1 MIGGGFG
8 MGDPWI
14 WLWGG
19 LLLVGVALLA
29 ILAVRGLAGGIDHRR
44 RTLAGVGDAVLGD
57 RRGPGR
63 SRAREILDERFA
75 QGELTS
81 EEYRE
86 RLRILG
92 EDT

>member
-1 MIGGGFG
+1 
-8 MGDPWI
+8 MGDLWI
-14 WLWGG
+14 WGG

-29 ILAVRGLAGGIDHRR
+29 VLAVRGLAGGIDRGPG
-44 RTLAGVGDAVLGD
+44 TTAGVGDAVLGD
-57 RRGPGR
+57 RRGLGR

-75 QGELTS
+75 KGELTS
-81 EEYRE
+81 EEYRK

>member
-1 MIGGGFG
+1 MMGGGFG
-8 MGDPWI
+8 MGDLWI

-29 ILAVRGLAGGIDHRR
+29 ILAVRGLAGGIDRGPGPP
-44 RTLAGVGDAVLGD
+44 AEVGDTVLGN
-57 RRGPGR
+57 RRGPDR

-75 QGELTS
+75 QGDLTS

>member
-1 MIGGGFG
+1 MMGGGFG
-8 MGDPWI
+8 MGDLWI

-19 LLLVGVALLA
+19 LLLGGVALLA
-29 ILAVRGLAGGIDHRR
+29 VLAVRGLAGGIDHGRR
-44 RTLAGVGDAVLGD
+44 PTAVGDAVPGD

-63 SRAREILDERFA
+63 SRAREILAERFA
-75 QGELTS
+75 KGELTS

-86 RLRILG
+86 RLRVLG

>member
-1 MIGGGFG
+1 
-8 MGDPWI
+8 MGDLWI

-29 ILAVRGLAGGIDHRR
+29 VLAVRGLAGGIDRGRR
-44 RTLAGVGDAVLGD
+44 PTAGVGDAVLGN

-75 QGELTS
+75 DGELTS

-86 RLRILG
+86 RLRVLG
-92 EDT
+92 EDI